1 VSRSGPELAEIV
13 RRYGPAYRSAV
24 GAVLPL
30 EHRRVLAAIEACR
43 TARLGGHVDACDTC
57 GHTAISYNSC
67 RNRHCPKCQASA
79 RSRWVESR
87 RAELLPVPYF
97 HVVFTLPAPLAELA
111 LQNKRLFYGLLL
123 SAASRTLLTI
133 AADPKHLGARIGFLA
148 VLHTWGQNLLHHPH
162 LHCIVPG
169 GGLSPDRRRWIACRP
184 RFFLPVRVLSRL
196 FRRVFLDGLA
206 AASRAGRLRFFGSL
220 APLADPAALAAF
232 TASLGRI
239 EWVVYAKPP
248 SVGPEHVL
256 TYLGRYTHR
265 VALSNSRILSLDDG
279 AVAFRWKD
287 YRHANRQRVMTL
299 DAGEFL
305 RRFLLHVLPR
315 GFSRIRHYG
324 LLANRHRASNLA
336 LCRALL
342 TPPPSG
348 TDPPA
353 PEDSRPSVSSDTDTP
368 PPAPRLCPVCHHA
381 PLRRRPLL
389 PTPWDTS

>member
-1 VSRSGPELAEIV
+1 MSGSGPELAEIV

-43 TARLGGHVDACDTC
+43 TARLGGHVDACDAC

-79 RSRWVESR
+79 RSRWVEAR
-87 RAELLPVPYF
+87 RTELLPVPYF

-111 LQNKRLFYGLLL
+111 LQNKRLLYGLLL

-133 AADPKHLGARIGFLA
+133 AADPKHLGARIGLLA
-148 VLHTWGQNLLHHPH
+148 ILHTWGQNLLHHPH

-169 GGLSPDRRRWIACRP
+169 GGLSPDRRRWISCRP
-184 RFFLPVRVLSRL
+184 GFFLPVRVLSRL
-196 FRRVFLDGLA
+196 FRRLFLDGLA
-206 AASRAGRLRFFGSL
+206 AAFRSGRLRFFGSL
-220 APLADPAALAAF
+220 APLANPAAMAAF
-232 TASLGRI
+232 VAPLARTD
-239 EWVVYAKPP
+239 WVVYAKPP
-248 SVGPEHVL
+248 SVGPAHVL
-256 TYLGRYTHR
+256 AYLGRYTHR

-299 DAGEFL
+299 DATEFL
-305 RRFLLHVLPR
+305 RRFLLHVLPS

-324 LLANRHRASNLA
+324 FLANRHRSRNLA

-342 TPPPSG
+342 TPPQPS
-348 TDPPA
+348 TA
-353 PEDSRPSVSSDTDTP
+353 PHTHEDSRPTVPSDSETP
-368 PPAPRLCPVCHHA
+368 PPALRLCPVCHYG

-389 PTPWDTS
+389 PAPWDTS

>member
-1 VSRSGPELAEIV
+1 MSRSGPELAEIV
-13 RRYGPAYRSAV
+13 RRYGPAYRGAV

-43 TARLGGHVDACDTC
+43 T
-57 GHTAISYNSC
+57 
-67 RNRHCPKCQASA
+67 
-79 RSRWVESR
+79 SRWVQAR
-87 RAELLPVPYF
+87 RTELLPVPYF
-97 HVVFTLPAPLAELA
+97 HVVFTLPAPLADLS
-111 LQNKRLFYGLLL
+111 LQNKRLLYGLLL

-133 AADPKHLGARIGFLA
+133 AADPKHLGARIGFLS

-184 RFFLPVRVLSRL
+184 GFFLPVRVLSRL
-196 FRRVFLDGLA
+196 FRRLFLDGLA
-206 AASRAGRLRFFGSL
+206 AAFRAGRLRFFGSL
-220 APLADPAALAAF
+220 AYLADPAALAAF
-232 TASLGRI
+232 TDSLARI

-256 TYLGRYTHR
+256 AYLGRYTHR

-287 YRHANRQRVMTL
+287 YRHANHQKVMTL
-299 DAGEFL
+299 DATEFL
-305 RRFLLHVLPR
+305 RRFLLHVLPN

-324 LLANRHRASNLA
+324 LLANRHRARNLA

-342 TPPPSG
+342 TPYSP
-348 TDPPA
+348 DPPT
-353 PEDSRPSVSSDTDTP
+353 PEDSRQTVPSDPETP
-368 PPAPRLCPVCHHA
+368 PPPLRLCPVCHQG

-389 PTPWDTS
+389 PAQWDTS